1 MMSLGREKAAAPQM
15 KEESLFEYHLYT
27 LDRPTTL
34 KADQTKQVALLSAS
48 QVPVR
53 KEYLLKGDSYY
64 YQSQYGELGDKLKV
78 GVFVDADDSLL
89 DAAVRSAGLNAIQLQ
104 GAEGPERVAAL
115 KARFGLPVW
124 KAVGVRAAADIATA
138 SRRFADAD
146 LLLLDAKPPEGA
158 VLTGGNGLRFD
169 WRILDEARP
178 SLPWALAGG
187 LTPETVGEA
196 IARTRAP
203 MVDVASGV
211 EDAPGIKSVAKI
223 AAFVEAA
230 RRA

>member
-1 MMSLGREKAAAPQM
+1 MRAKVKICGVKTPEALVATLSAGADAVGFNFYPPSPRALRPEEAAP
-15 KEESLFEYHLYT
+15 LGARAPHLM
-27 LDRPTTL
+27 
-34 KADQTKQVALLSAS
+34 
-48 QVPVR
+48 
-53 KEYLLKGDSYY
+53 
-64 YQSQYGELGDKLKV
+64 KV

-89 DAAVRSAGLNAIQLQ
+89 DAAVRGAALNAIQLQ

-124 KAVGVRAAADIATA
+124 KAVGVRTASDIVAA

-178 SLPWALAGG
+178 TLPWALAGG

-211 EDAPGIKSVAKI
+211 EEAPGVKSVAKI

>member
-1 MMSLGREKAAAPQM
+1 MRTRVKICGV
-15 KEESLFEYHLYT
+15 
-27 LDRPTTL
+27 TTPEAL
-34 KADQTKQVALLSAS
+34 VACLSAGADAVGFNFVPVSPRLLSLEGA
-48 QVPVR
+48 R
-53 KEYLLKGDSYY
+53 G
-64 YQSQYGELGDKLKV
+64 LGARAPHLTKV

-89 DAAVRSAGLNAIQLQ
+89 DAAVREGRLNAIQLQ
-104 GAEGPERVAAL
+104 GAEGPERVASL

-124 KAVGVRAAADIATA
+124 KAVGVRTAADIAAA
-138 SRRFADAD
+138 SARFAGAD

-169 WRILDEARP
+169 WRILDDARP
-178 SLPWALAGG
+178 SLPWGLAGG
-187 LTPETVGEA
+187 LTPDTVAEA
-196 IARTRAP
+196 IKRTGAP

-211 EDAPGIKSVAKI
+211 EAAPGVKSVAKI

>member
-1 MMSLGREKAAAPQM
+1 MRAKVKICGVKTPEALVATLSAGADAVGFNFYPPSPRALRPDEAAP
-15 KEESLFEYHLYT
+15 LGARAPHLM
-27 LDRPTTL
+27 
-34 KADQTKQVALLSAS
+34 
-48 QVPVR
+48 
-53 KEYLLKGDSYY
+53 
-64 YQSQYGELGDKLKV
+64 KV

-89 DAAVRSAGLNAIQLQ
+89 DAAVRAAGLNAIQLQ

-124 KAVGVRAAADIATA
+124 KAVGVRRAADIVEAG
-138 SRRFADAD
+138 RRFAEAD
-146 LLLLDAKPPEGA
+146 LLLLDAKAPEGA

-178 SLPWALAGG
+178 AMPWALAGG
-187 LTPETVGEA
+187 LTSESVGEA
-196 IARTRAP
+196 IARTGAP

-211 EDAPGIKSVAKI
+211 EDTPGIKSVAKI

>member
-1 MMSLGREKAAAPQM
+1 MRAKVKICGVTTPEALVATLSAGADAVGFNFYPPSPRALRPDEAAP
-15 KEESLFEYHLYT
+15 LGARAPHLM
-27 LDRPTTL
+27 
-34 KADQTKQVALLSAS
+34 
-48 QVPVR
+48 
-53 KEYLLKGDSYY
+53 
-64 YQSQYGELGDKLKV
+64 KV

-89 DAAVRSAGLNAIQLQ
+89 DAAVRAAGLNAIQLQ

-124 KAVGVRAAADIATA
+124 KAVGVRRAADIVEAG
-138 SRRFADAD
+138 RRFAEAD
-146 LLLLDAKPPEGA
+146 LLLLDAKAPEGA
-158 VLTGGNGLRFD
+158 ALTGGNGLRFD

-178 SLPWALAGG
+178 AMPWALAGG
-187 LTPETVGEA
+187 LTSESVAEA
-196 IARTRAP
+196 IARTGAP

>member
-1 MMSLGREKAAAPQM
+1 MRAKVKICGVKTPDALVATLSAGADAVGFNFVSVSPRALRPEEAAP
-15 KEESLFEYHLYT
+15 LGARAPHLM
-27 LDRPTTL
+27 
-34 KADQTKQVALLSAS
+34 
-48 QVPVR
+48 
-53 KEYLLKGDSYY
+53 
-64 YQSQYGELGDKLKV
+64 KV

-89 DAAVRSAGLNAIQLQ
+89 DAAVRAAALNAIQLQ

-124 KAVGVRAAADIATA
+124 KAVGVRTAADIAAA
-138 SRRFADAD
+138 SRRYSGAD

-178 SLPWALAGG
+178 MLPWALAGG
-187 LTPETVGEA
+187 LTPETVAEA
-196 IARTRAP
+196 IARTGAP

>member
-1 MMSLGREKAAAPQM
+1 MRAKVKICGVTTPEALVATLSAGADAVGFNFYPPSPRALRPEEAAP
-15 KEESLFEYHLYT
+15 LGARAPHLM
-27 LDRPTTL
+27 
-34 KADQTKQVALLSAS
+34 
-48 QVPVR
+48 
-53 KEYLLKGDSYY
+53 
-64 YQSQYGELGDKLKV
+64 KV

>member
-1 MMSLGREKAAAPQM
+1 MRAKVKICGVTTPEALVATLSAGADAVGFNFYPPSPRALRPEEAAP
-15 KEESLFEYHLYT
+15 LGARAPHLM
-27 LDRPTTL
+27 
-34 KADQTKQVALLSAS
+34 
-48 QVPVR
+48 
-53 KEYLLKGDSYY
+53 
-64 YQSQYGELGDKLKV
+64 KV

-89 DAAVRSAGLNAIQLQ
+89 DAAVQSAGLNAIQLQ

>member
-1 MMSLGREKAAAPQM
+1 MRAKVKICGVKTPDALVATLSAGADAVGFNFVSASPRALRPEEAAP
-15 KEESLFEYHLYT
+15 LGARAPHLM
-27 LDRPTTL
+27 
-34 KADQTKQVALLSAS
+34 
-48 QVPVR
+48 
-53 KEYLLKGDSYY
+53 
-64 YQSQYGELGDKLKV
+64 KV

-89 DAAVRSAGLNAIQLQ
+89 DAAVRAAALNAIQLQ

-124 KAVGVRAAADIATA
+124 KAVGVRTAADIAAA
-138 SRRFADAD
+138 SRRYSGAD

-178 SLPWALAGG
+178 MLPWALAGG
-187 LTPETVGEA
+187 LTPETVAEA
-196 IARTRAP
+196 IARTGAP